1 MIDELEIQQAISL
14 YHEGAS
20 KADYDQLVAT
30 FLPDGIWEV
39 PAMKIRSQGH
49 DDIRS
54 TVSAI
59 MAPIEYLVQINAPA
73 VVVVDGDKAS
83 ARSLVRESAK
93 LRDHPGLMDV
103 VGQYR
108 DELERT
114 SDGWKFAHR
123 TFTILGTHI
132 SAERS

>member
-1 MIDELEIQQAISL
+1 MIDKVEIQETISL

-20 KADYDQLVAT
+20 TADYDQLVAT

-93 LRDHPGLMDV
+93 FRDHPGLMDV